1 MLITRHC
8 SVANSE
14 MSWETRPPE
23 ASGGATQ
30 RSLLRPQN
38 CSCGRGAFCIHLLFV
53 MLRVFQLE
61 PSDPL
66 LWRKTLKN
74 FEVTSRARSSVRL
87 STVVVARFPNFSR
100 APPVNTCWLFR
111 RLGA

>member
-1 MLITRHC
+1 MEIAVEFSCILVTRNFSMINLEIFFKKRSTEGFWWNHLSLSGC
-8 SVANSE
+8 SFV
-14 MSWETRPPE
+14 
-23 ASGGATQ
+23 
-30 RSLLRPQN
+30 LQN

-74 FEVTSRARSSVRL
+74 FEVLLRKCFRVKL
-87 STVVVARFPNFSR
+87 STIILLCFLNFS
-100 APPVNTCWLFR
+100 
-111 RLGA
+111 